1 MWAFPRAHCGAHRG
15 ELSQA
20 CAYLAIWISSE
31 AVEGGFGCRAVGSS
45 DFGVCLLYATRL
57 DVGMLAVHVGF
68 LGPICT
74 WYPGAGAHGRTMA
87 QGQLAGSLLLSMH
100 RATDVCAVGV
110 LDT

>member
-1 MWAFPRAHCGAHRG
+1 
-15 ELSQA
+15 
-20 CAYLAIWISSE
+20 
-31 AVEGGFGCRAVGSS
+31 
-45 DFGVCLLYATRL
+45 
-57 DVGMLAVHVGF
+57 MLAVHVGF